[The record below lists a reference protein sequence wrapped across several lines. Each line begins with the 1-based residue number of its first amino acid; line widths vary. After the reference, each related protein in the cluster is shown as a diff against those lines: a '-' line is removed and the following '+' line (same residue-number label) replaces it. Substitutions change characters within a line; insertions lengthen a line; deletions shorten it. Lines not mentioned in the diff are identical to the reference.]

1 MILLD
6 LLLLVLGMFLM
17 IKGADFFVEGASNIA
32 KALKIPTLIIGLTL
46 VSIGT
51 SAPELSVSIQS
62 SLAGNTDLSFGNV
75 IGSNIFN
82 VCVVIGASALMTPLV
97 VSKDVEKYD
106 IPILL
111 GIYVL
116 LILLAFVITP
126 LVLQLWEGILIFSLF
141 IAYTVY
147 LIFRAKKN
155 PTEEEEHDEEEKKK
169 PWWLN
174 VILVGVGLAGIIFG
188 GDFVVDSASKIAIS
202 LGMSELLVGL
212 TIVAIGTSLPELV
225 TSVVAAKK
233 GENDIAVGN
242 AVGSC
247 LFNIVLILGT
257 ASMICPVGLSYSQ
270 IADVAIMIIS
280 VALLFIFAYKT
291 FTVHRWEGA
300 LLIAFYLVYFLYVI
314 VRNYR

>member
-111 GIYVL
+111 GVYAILVL
-116 LILLAFVITP
+116 FAFVITP
-126 LVLQLWEGILIFSLF
+126 LELQLWEGIIIFALF
-141 IAYTVY
+141 IIYTVY

-155 PTEEEEHDEEEKKK
+155 PTEEEDKEE
-169 PWWLN
+169 
-174 VILVGVGLAGIIFG
+174 
-188 GDFVVDSASKIAIS
+188 
-202 LGMSELLVGL
+202 
-212 TIVAIGTSLPELV
+212 
-225 TSVVAAKK
+225 
-233 GENDIAVGN
+233 
-242 AVGSC
+242 
-247 LFNIVLILGT
+247 
-257 ASMICPVGLSYSQ
+257 
-270 IADVAIMIIS
+270 
-280 VALLFIFAYKT
+280 
-291 FTVHRWEGA
+291 
-300 LLIAFYLVYFLYVI
+300 
-314 VRNYR
+314 